1 MTFIIQNFG
10 PNLARLRIEKGVS
23 QTQLA
28 EDLGIGKQSVSD
40 YEKQKSY
47 LTFANL
53 DSKWSITRPFNK
65 NLPALRLADFY
76 YLVLFFL
83 QLSGN
88 SSDQGISFF
97 NSFSGTFSLGYLRSS
112 FSKYAKY
119 S

>member
-10 PNLARLRIEKGVS
+10 PNLALRIEKGVS

-53 DSKWSITRPFNK
+53 DKI
-65 NLPALRLADFY
+65 AE
-76 YLVLFFL
+76 
-83 QLSGN
+83 
-88 SSDQGISFF
+88 
-97 NSFSGTFSLGYLRSS
+97 
-112 FSKYAKY
+112 
-119 S
+119 